1 MNPTHPIPFPAMNV
15 LPCVPLVDLLRSEL
29 AAYGGLLALFDRQ
42 QSLLWSREV
51 QAVADTS
58 LEIESLV
65 AEAAKHREARER
77 WVAGFAARNARPT
90 DASLRQL
97 LPLFPADQ
105 RPLLD
110 ALIDEVNHLVHR
122 VRRRARQNHS
132 LLARAVELHREAIAT
147 LHPAARP
154 RTYAASGRVGAFAGP
169 AAALRATG

>member
-1 MNPTHPIPFPAMNV
+1 MNPPTAIPFPAMNV
-15 LPCVPLVDLLRSEL
+15 LPFVPLVDLLRSEL

-42 QSLLWSREV
+42 QTLLWNREV
-51 QAVADTS
+51 QAVADAS
-58 LEIESLV
+58 FEIEALV
-65 AEAAKHREARER
+65 AETARHREARER
-77 WVAGFAARNARPT
+77 WVASFAAEHARPA
-90 DASLRQL
+90 DVSLRQL

-110 ALIDEVNHLVHR
+110 ALIDEVNHLVQR

-132 LLARAVELHREAIAT
+132 LLARAVELHREAVAV